1 MTKKFKSLPAE
12 KQQRILKA
20 ALREFTE
27 HSFAQASTNRIVKD
41 AGIGKGMLFYY
52 FKSKKDLYYYLADYG
67 MDYIKRE
74 LLDKVDEGVTDFI
87 EKNKQMSM
95 IKMKAYQQNPEVF
108 NFVAALMLNRDPMF
122 SGALEE
128 KLVNMRLYGYQ
139 MMFENIDKS
148 LFREDIDPDEAIRL
162 IRLSMDGYEKELI
175 ASLQGKKISE
185 VDMDPYW
192 DDFFR
197 FLDLL
202 KKVLYK

>member
-122 SGALEE
+122 SGAPEE
-128 KLVNMRLYGYQ
+128 KLVNMRIYGYQ
-139 MMFENIDKS
+139 MMFENIHKS
-148 LFREDIDPDEAIRL
+148 LFREDIDADEAIRL

>member
-27 HSFAQASTNRIVKD
+27 HSFAQASTNRIVKE

-108 NFVAALMLNRDPMF
+108 NFLAALMLNRDPMF

>member
-1 MTKKFKSLPAE
+1 MTKKFNNLSEE
-12 KQQRILKA
+12 KQQRILRA

-27 HSFAQASTNRIVKD
+27 HSFELASTNRIVKD

-52 FKSKKDLYYYLADYG
+52 FKSKKDLYHYLVDYG

-74 LLDKVDEGVTDFI
+74 LLDKVDEGITDFI

-95 IKMKAYQQNPEVF
+95 VKMKAYQKNPEVF
-108 NFVAALMLNRDPMF
+108 NFFAALMLNRDPMF

-128 KLVNMRLYGYQ
+128 KLVKMRRSGYQ

-148 LFREDIDPDEAIRL
+148 LFREDIDTDEAIRL

-185 VDMDPYW
+185 VNMDPYW